1 MRNRSYLPS
10 FFDAAPES
18 RLTNLTGEAHP
29 LEVLDVTYLH
39 FHSLLEL
46 GVCVSGRGTCVVEET
61 EYPFEAGDVQ
71 IIFPFQRHLSRSE
84 GNEKSL
90 WYWLSINPLQLLA
103 GWNAPDLPRLERL
116 LYTGMGLCGII
127 DRNRYPLIA
136 QLIRRITLPGETQV
150 RLSCLHALIELL
162 SDESRTLPHL
172 ELRPERAFVRLEP
185 ALRCVQDTLREG
197 HAPEVEDL
205 CRACR
210 MSPAAVRRQFHQVL
224 GQSPCE
230 YIQTCQ
236 MRRAQ
241 QLLLLT
247 DEPITQI
254 ALSVGYQDVS
264 GFNRQFLRH
273 CGMPPRA
280 WRAGNRPLSGA
291 RLPFAS
297 ADTPGMLG

>member
-1 MRNRSYLPS
+1 MRNRSFLPS

-18 RLTNLTGEAHP
+18 RLTNLTGEPHP

-46 GVCVSGRGTCVVEET
+46 GVCTSGRGTCVVEER
-61 EYPFEAGDVQ
+61 EYPFQAGDVQ

-84 GNEKSL
+84 GDEKSL
-90 WYWLSINPLQLLA
+90 WYWLSLNPLQLLGSWA
-103 GWNAPDLPRLERL
+103 APDLPRLEKL

-127 DRNRYPLIA
+127 DRSRYPLIA
-136 QLIRRITLPGETQV
+136 QLIRHVAL
-150 RLSCLHALIELL
+150 LIELL
-162 SDESRTLPHL
+162 ADESRSLPHL

-185 ALRCVQDTLREG
+185 ALRCVQDALREG
-197 HAPEVEDL
+197 RAPEVDDL

-224 GQSPCE
+224 GQSPRE

-236 MRRAQ
+236 LRRAQ

-264 GFNRQFLRH
+264 GFNRQFLKH

-280 WRAGNRPLSGA
+280 FRACNRPLSGS
-291 RLPFAS
+291 RLSFS
-297 ADTPGMLG
+297 SM